1 MPLESPEFPKEELR
15 GRVICIG
22 TSGTME
28 GKGGLAGIGVREG
41 MIGMVDMDD
50 RLSDRFGIDPIPTQK
65 KHTGKCKKPVIAVRR
80 QIRSLLY

>member
-1 MPLESPEFPKEELR
+1 MPLGSPEFPKEELR

-28 GKGGLAGIGVREG
+28 GKGGLAGMRVRVD

-50 RLSDRFGIDPIPTQK
+50 RPTDRFGIDPIPTQK
-65 KHTGKCKKPVIAVRR
+65 KHTGK
-80 QIRSLLY
+80 